1 MVKYGA
7 QKIYVCFPL
16 MYQSCMNGRSCI
28 NCTVNVQSCSFQL
41 CGYSRTK
48 IPSTLLPCLSGLL
61 SSSILSKSFCRNGN
75 EREREREIT
84 VKGLPLELK
93 NNPKGGGRGV
103 QGGEHMYTQWRI
115 HVNVWQNQYNIVK

>member
-1 MVKYGA
+1 MVIPG
-7 QKIYVCFPL
+7 P
-16 MYQSCMNGRSCI
+16 RSHLPYCPAS
-28 NCTVNVQSCSFQL
+28 Q
-41 CGYSRTK
+41 GYCPHPYCQNHSAEMGMR
-48 IPSTLLPCLSGLL
+48 
-61 SSSILSKSFCRNGN
+61 